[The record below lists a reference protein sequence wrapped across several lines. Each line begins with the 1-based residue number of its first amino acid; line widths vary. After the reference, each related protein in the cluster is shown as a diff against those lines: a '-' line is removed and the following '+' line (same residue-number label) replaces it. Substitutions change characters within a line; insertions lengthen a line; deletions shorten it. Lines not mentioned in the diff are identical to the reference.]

1 MPNPQQLADIIDLE
15 LLRSVEWTEA
25 VECTDGAVIWFDL
38 EEMGLHG
45 WAEVVRVEPCPP
57 IKAGPGR
64 VVLATVTHYNS
75 FLTDLRLA
83 GVVEPLHLTDR
94 HRLFSATRHDWI
106 PASDLRASEDLATR
120 SGTARIES
128 VSTAL
133 LREFERSSGKK
144 KKARPKPDRKSVV

>member
-15 LLRSVEWTEA
+15 LLRSVEWMEA
-25 VECTDGAVIWFDL
+25 VECADGAVIWFDL

-75 FLTDLRLA
+75 FLMDLRLA
-83 GVVEPLHLTDR
+83 GVAEPLHLTDR
-94 HRLFSATRHDWI
+94 HPLFSAIRQDWCQRAGKSSQGFAGEKQ
-106 PASDLRASEDLATR
+106 PPLR
-120 SGTARIES
+120 
-128 VSTAL
+128 
-133 LREFERSSGKK
+133 
-144 KKARPKPDRKSVV
+144 